1 MLLGVRP
8 DLRWRVLDE
17 GERIGVYVIF
27 GEKRRAYCL
36 RRFRENRQILRHVT
50 LTLFRPQS

>member
-8 DLRWRVLDE
+8 DLRWQLLDE